1 MNALRVLALCVTAAL
16 ICAVL
21 RSMHPQMASMV
32 AMGAGAAAILLSKSD
47 IQLFAEAIQTLDA
60 MTSQSGES
68 LIKICGIAIVAEFA
82 SDICREAGEALL
94 AKRIDMGVR
103 IGVVASAIPTVGGIL
118 SSISGMLQ

>member
-1 MNALRVLALCVTAAL
+1 MNALRILALCVTAAL

-68 LIKICGIAIVAEFA
+68 LIKICGIVIVAEFA